1 MTTVGKCFVNFY
13 WKLKNLTKIY
23 FLFQMITKVFR
34 DLIQKHNI
42 AEPHEIEAIF
52 SNINEIVELTV
63 TLIG

>member
-1 MTTVGKCFVNFY
+1 M
-13 WKLKNLTKIY
+13 IY